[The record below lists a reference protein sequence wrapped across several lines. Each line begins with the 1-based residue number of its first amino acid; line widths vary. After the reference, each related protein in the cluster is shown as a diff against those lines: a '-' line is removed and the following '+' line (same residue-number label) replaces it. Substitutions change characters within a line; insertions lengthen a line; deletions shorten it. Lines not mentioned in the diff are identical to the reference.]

1 MVPHPLTSL
10 AKRKTKIGRRS
21 FLWVKKFYEPN
32 LPSIKPCVKLVSE
45 EDSMMKLLL
54 TTVAIFGMGYALAR
68 AYRLGDYAVE
78 TWQDQFDSG
87 NNYFTIQA
95 YCVD

>member
-1 MVPHPLTSL
+1 
-10 AKRKTKIGRRS
+10 
-21 FLWVKKFYEPN
+21 
-32 LPSIKPCVKLVSE
+32 
-45 EDSMMKLLL
+45 MMKLLL

-95 YCVD
+95 YCVDSYDPVKNTTNYRYKYLSQNDRTFKDKVKSTKKKYEKGVDYVY

>member
-1 MVPHPLTSL
+1 
-10 AKRKTKIGRRS
+10 
-21 FLWVKKFYEPN
+21 
-32 LPSIKPCVKLVSE
+32 
-45 EDSMMKLLL
+45 MKLLL

-95 YCVD
+95 YCVDIYDPIKNTINYDYKYLSQNDRKFKDKVKSAKKKYEKGVDYVY

>member
-1 MVPHPLTSL
+1 
-10 AKRKTKIGRRS
+10 
-21 FLWVKKFYEPN
+21 
-32 LPSIKPCVKLVSE
+32 
-45 EDSMMKLLL
+45 MKLLL

-95 YCVD
+95 YCVDQQIIDTNIYHRMTERLKIK

>member
-1 MVPHPLTSL
+1 
-10 AKRKTKIGRRS
+10 
-21 FLWVKKFYEPN
+21 
-32 LPSIKPCVKLVSE
+32 
-45 EDSMMKLLL
+45 MMKLLL
-54 TTVAIFGMGYALAR
+54 ATVVVLGVGYVLAR

-95 YCVD
+95 YCVDSYDPVKNTTNYRYKYLSQNDRKFKDKVKSAKKNMKKG

>member
-1 MVPHPLTSL
+1 
-10 AKRKTKIGRRS
+10 
-21 FLWVKKFYEPN
+21 
-32 LPSIKPCVKLVSE
+32 
-45 EDSMMKLLL
+45 MKLLL

-95 YCVD
+95 YCVDSYDPVKNTTNYRYKYLSQNDRTFKDKVKSTKKKYEKGVDYVY

>member
-1 MVPHPLTSL
+1 MV
-10 AKRKTKIGRRS
+10 
-21 FLWVKKFYEPN
+21 
-32 LPSIKPCVKLVSE
+32 
-45 EDSMMKLLL
+45 KLLL
-54 TTVAIFGMGYALAR
+54 TTVAIFGMGCALAR

-95 YCVD
+95 YCVDSYDPVKNTTNYRYKYLSQNDRTFKDKVKSTKKKYEKGVDYVY

>member
-1 MVPHPLTSL
+1 
-10 AKRKTKIGRRS
+10 
-21 FLWVKKFYEPN
+21 
-32 LPSIKPCVKLVSE
+32 
-45 EDSMMKLLL
+45 MMKLLL

-95 YCVD
+95 YCVDSYDPIKNTTNYDYKYLSQNDRTFKDKVKSAKKNMKKG

>member
-1 MVPHPLTSL
+1 M
-10 AKRKTKIGRRS
+10 
-21 FLWVKKFYEPN
+21 E
-32 LPSIKPCVKLVSE
+32 
-45 EDSMMKLLL
+45 LLL

-95 YCVD
+95 YCVDYYFLQVAMKDHLHKKLFNFC